1 MLLPDGTIL
10 VHTDEN
16 GFTHAYDP
24 VKAHEYYIRT
34 RKLKG
39 RKKGKA
45 EDPKKQPKPAAPK
58 DQAAKRAAW
67 ENFLKGLP
75 LAQEGKPLPEV
86 EKFVQSL
93 RGKSDDELK
102 AEITRLKAID
112 AKSKHPSPKGGLE
125 AMTVEKIL
133 ANRQKSA
140 KAPTPAKKK
149 LSPQERAVQ
158 LRNVNRRISSLRAEI
173 RDLEQKLKKQE
184 AEDRKSKA
192 EAKKGPTR
200 AEKSKSA
207 REAKK
212 YRAKNQQKLKSKA
225 KAGDTKKESAKKKE
239 TAASLRDKITIA
251 KGDLEISLSRQRE
264 LTSSK

>member
-10 VHTDEN
+10 VHKDEN

-34 RKLKG
+34 RQLKG
-39 RKKGKA
+39 RKKGQAK
-45 EDPKKQPKPAAPK
+45 DPKKPRKAASPK
-58 DQAAKRAAW
+58 DEAAKKAAW

-75 LAQEGKPLPEV
+75 LAQEGMPLPEV

-102 AEITRLKAID
+102 AEITKLKAAD
-112 AKSKHPSPKGGLE
+112 AKSKHPSPKGGLH

-140 KAPTPAKKK
+140 KAPTSRKRK
-149 LSPQERAVQ
+149 LSPKEKATQ
-158 LRNVNRRISSLRAEI
+158 LRNVKKRVSSIRAEI

-184 AEDRKSKA
+184 AEERKTAAK
-192 EAKKGPTR
+192 AKKGSTR

-212 YRAKNQQKLKSKA
+212 YRDKNQQKLKSKA
-225 KAGDTKKESAKKKE
+225 KAGDTKKEPAKKKDSV
-239 TAASLRDKITIA
+239 ASLRDKITVA
-251 KGDLEISLSRQRE
+251 KGELEIVLLRQRE
-264 LTSSK
+264 LSGS

>member
-24 VKAHEYYIRT
+24 VKAHEYYMRT

-39 RKKGKA
+39 RKKGATK
-45 EDPKKQPKPAAPK
+45 EDPKKRKPAAKQDPVK
-58 DQAAKRAAW
+58 MKAAW

-75 LAQEGKPLPEV
+75 LAQEGMPLPEV

-102 AEITRLKAID
+102 AEITKLKAAD
-112 AKSKHPSPKGGLE
+112 AKSAHPSPKGGLH

-133 ANRQKSA
+133 ANRQKSST
-140 KAPTPAKKK
+140 PTSAQKKK
-149 LSPQERAVQ
+149 LSPKERAVQ
-158 LRNVNRRISSLRAEI
+158 LTNVKRRISNIRAEI

-184 AEDRKSKA
+184 AEERQSKA
-192 EAKKGPTR
+192 KAKKGPTR

-212 YRAKNQQKLKSKA
+212 YRDKNQQKLKSKA
-225 KAGDTKKESAKKKE
+225 KAGDTKKESAKKTV
-239 TAASLRDKITIA
+239 TAAALRDKITIA
-251 KGDLEISLSRQRE
+251 KGSLEIELNRQRE
-264 LTSSK
+264 LSQSK